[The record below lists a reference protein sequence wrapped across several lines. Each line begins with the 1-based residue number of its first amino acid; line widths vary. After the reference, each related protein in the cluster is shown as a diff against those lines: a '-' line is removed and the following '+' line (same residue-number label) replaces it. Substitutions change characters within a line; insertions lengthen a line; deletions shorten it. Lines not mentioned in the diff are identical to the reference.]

1 MHISI
6 LSALLSKVLPLADYY
21 DYGDYGDYGYGGS
34 GDEVA
39 VAALTGFY
47 VVYLIFCLVIGILGV
62 IAYWKI
68 FTKARKPGWHAIVP
82 YLNMYTLFD
91 IIYGNG
97 WKFLLMLVPGL
108 NAVLAIMM
116 LVRLGQAFNKSTG
129 FIVGLVFLTPIFL
142 LILAFGDARYRGPQ
156 KDCFI

>member
-1 MHISI
+1 MHIST

-21 DYGDYGDYGYGGS
+21 DYGDYGDYGSY
-34 GDEVA
+34 GDEAV
-39 VAALTGFY
+39 VAAGIGIY
-47 VVYLIFCLVIGILGV
+47 VVYLIFCIAVAIVGV
-62 IAYWKI
+62 IAYWKL

-82 YLNMYTLFD
+82 YLNLYTLFD
-91 IIYGNG
+91 VIYGNG

-116 LVRLGQAFNKSTG
+116 MVRLGQSFNKSTG
-129 FIVGLVFLTPIFL
+129 FILGLIFLTPIFL
-142 LILAFGDARYRGPQ
+142 MILAFGDARYRGPQ